1 MWAYLSLITTK
12 FEFIKLACS
21 FLCADQM
28 HTMGA
33 TLHRDRFAFSLTIE
47 SIGAQHHHAAQSS
60 SDAGQCCEHRPR
72 SDPSHL
78 EVLTIAKAVSTSTPN
93 TDAALLDLV
102 RQRFVGRSNNKVIPI
117 DDVVLPAEREATL
130 IGKGL

>member
-1 MWAYLSLITTK
+1 
-12 FEFIKLACS
+12 
-21 FLCADQM
+21 
-28 HTMGA
+28 
-33 TLHRDRFAFSLTIE
+33 
-47 SIGAQHHHAAQSS
+47 
-60 SDAGQCCEHRPR
+60 
-72 SDPSHL
+72 L